1 LFTIDF
7 GFKNNGLLLIFKKM
21 PRFIFI
27 FSNILVYFLTIV
39 SLKAFPEI
47 ASGPKVFAK
56 IESFAGNDTIVLED
70 YFETGTFR
78 DWKQTSDWEVSSADK
93 ISGVFSLK
101 HSAKTAAG
109 NSIIFHQAKADLKT
123 LDLEWKFALKN
134 GNWDPS
140 SSNRFWFYLSA
151 DTTKADLISGFAVGV
166 NISGSSDL
174 LELWRI
180 RNGKAD
186 SLIVES
192 DLDWNASTLANIDVK
207 KNAKGVWS
215 LQYQK
220 AGEAKSKLFSGTD
233 ATTFSF
239 TNIGLL
245 FNFTA
250 TRAGQ
255 LWFDDLVVT
264 KRPAQLFVDKLSLID
279 SHTIRLTFN
288 NPVTAS
294 SIRISNLSLIDETKQ
309 SVEITKA
316 SITSGDNH
324 SVDVTFGKVNGSEL
338 FLKVSGI
345 VDLSGKAMQ
354 PDLLSFSYALP
365 PEKGSV
371 LINEVLFN
379 PLPGGSDFVEL
390 VNVSDV
396 PVALNQLKLAT
407 RSDLGELKQIYPI
420 SSGKRVL
427 QNGEYLVCTKDPAAV
442 VAQYVTNNQASFVAM
457 SSFPSFSDDAGTV
470 VLLNAS
476 QEVIDEFSYSAKMH
490 SSFLADEEGVSLER
504 ISLEKPTPDPT
515 NWASAAESAGF
526 ATPGLPNSQTRN
538 EAAEASEI
546 TCEPQAFS
554 PNGDGYNDELS
565 IRFHLTK
572 PGYIA
577 NVRIF
582 DAVGRQII
590 HLVKNQSLAQEGSW
604 TWDGKNS
611 SGQKQSIGVYIVL
624 VELFDSEGHQKVFK
638 KTCTLTDR
646 LE

>member
-1 LFTIDF
+1 
-7 GFKNNGLLLIFKKM
+7 M
-21 PRFIFI
+21 PLFIFI

-39 SLKAFPEI
+39 SFGTSPEI
-47 ASGPKVFAK
+47 NSGVKAFAK
-56 IESFAGNDTIVLED
+56 IESFARNDTIALED
-70 YFETGTFR
+70 NFETGAFSN
-78 DWKQTSDWEVSSADK
+78 WKQTSDWEVSPAEK
-93 ISGVFSLK
+93 ISGNYSLK
-101 HSAKTAAG
+101 HSANATTG
-109 NSIIFHQAKADLKT
+109 NSYLFHQSQADLKM
-123 LDLEWKFALKN
+123 LDLEWKFSLKN

-151 DTTKADLISGFAVGV
+151 DTIQAELINGFAVGV

-192 DLDWNASTLANIDVK
+192 DLDWNASTLAAIDVK
-207 KNAKGVWS
+207 RTAKGAWT

-220 AGEAKSKLFSGTD
+220 SGEAKSKLFSGTD
-233 ATTFSF
+233 RTTFSF

-245 FNFTA
+245 FNFTT

-255 LWFDDLVVT
+255 LWFDDLLVT
-264 KRPAQLFVDKLSLID
+264 KHPAQLFVEKLTLID

-288 NPVTAS
+288 NPIAVS
-294 SIRISNLSLIDETKQ
+294 SIRTSNFSLTDETKQ
-309 SVEITKA
+309 PIEITNA
-316 SITSGDNH
+316 SNASNDNR
-324 SVDVTFGKVNGSEL
+324 SVDISFGKVTGSEL
-338 FLKVSGI
+338 SLKVSG
-345 VDLSGKAMQ
+345 VADLSGKTMQ
-354 PDLLSFSYALP
+354 PDVLSFSYALP

-371 LINEVLFN
+371 LINEILFN
-379 PLPGGSDFVEL
+379 PLPAGSDFVEM
-390 VNVSDV
+390 VNASDV

-407 RSDLGELKQIYPI
+407 RNDADELKQIYPV
-420 SSGKRVL
+420 SSGKSVL
-427 QNGEYLVCTKDPAAV
+427 QPREYLVCTKDPTTV
-442 VAQYVTNNQASFVAM
+442 MAQYATNNPPSFVAM
-457 SSFPSFSDDAGTV
+457 AAFPSFSDDAGTV
-470 VLLNAS
+470 VLLNAAL
-476 QEVIDEFSYSAKMH
+476 EVIDEFSYSAKIH

-504 ISLEKPTPDPT
+504 ISLEKPTADPA
-515 NWASAAESAGF
+515 NWQSAAESVGF

-538 EAAEASEI
+538 DAATTNEI

-554 PNGDGYNDELS
+554 PNGDGYNDELT
-565 IRFHLTK
+565 IRFQLGK

-582 DAVGRQII
+582 DAVGRLIT
-590 HLVKNQSLAQEGSW
+590 HLVKNQSLAQEGFW
-604 TWDGKNS
+604 TWDGKTQ

-624 VELFDSEGHQKVFK
+624 VEIFDPTGQTKAYK